1 MDILACKVGMYVRAK
16 KAVSS
21 EIKKGDI
28 VKIIN
33 IDIDP
38 TNVQEGGYLYFNN
51 SVGISSEHFEPRNK
65 FKVGD
70 EVVYKKS
77 YKAEVFGV
85 ADKEDVYNEYYAISY
100 TTADGFWFNT
110 TVDEDAL
117 SKPLNKNK
125 LEAGDVCKRKNG
137 DKLEILCRANDEYSN
152 EITYF
157 VKSLEGD
164 FKGFTYVLLAEAI
177 EEIIYE

>member
-1 MDILACKVGMYVRAK
+1 MND
-16 KAVSS
+16 
-21 EIKKGDI
+21 
-28 VKIIN
+28 
-33 IDIDP
+33 
-38 TNVQEGGYLYFNN
+38 
-51 SVGISSEHFEPRNK
+51 NK

-70 EVVYKKS
+70 EVVYKES

-110 TVDEDAL
+110 VVDEDAL
-117 SKPLNKNK
+117 SELKKK
-125 LEAGDVCKRKNG
+125 DELEAGDVCRQKKG
-137 DKLEILCRANDEYSN
+137 DKLEILCRANDEYFN

-157 VKSLEGD
+157 VRHINGEYRGITS
-164 FKGFTYVLLAEAI
+164 VLLAEAI